1 MPPAPKENPTTP
13 DDVDLNLLIETP
25 PPSPTNNPQP
35 EPADGGT
42 PDLASDMPEFQAA
55 SGEKACEEFEVPAAP
70 APPANTTP
78 GIAAPAAVVCD
89 VPDVASASGEGPAV
103 QPNIGG
109 SALEPKPLPVA
120 PVAASDAQPPD
131 SLPNDGKDSAL
142 EVAPA
147 PSPGPLPDAGGWGH
161 HLGNCL

>member
-1 MPPAPKENPTTP
+1 MSSDGSALGKDSALEVAPDAQPPDPLPNAGIRGSAGPLSSDGSALGKDSAVEVAP
-13 DDVDLNLLIETP
+13 DAQP
-25 PPSPTNNPQP
+25 PGSLHG
-35 EPADGGT
+35 AGGR
-42 PDLASDMPEFQAA
+42 
-55 SGEKACEEFEVPAAP
+55 
-70 APPANTTP
+70 
-78 GIAAPAAVVCD
+78 
-89 VPDVASASGEGPAV
+89 
-103 QPNIGG
+103 G
-109 SALEPKPLPVA
+109 SALEPKPLPAA

>member
-1 MPPAPKENPTTP
+1 VPPAPKENPTTP

-42 PDLASDMPEFQAA
+42 PDLANDMPEFQAA

-89 VPDVASASGEGPAV
+89 VPDVASASGDGPAV

-109 SALEPKPLPVA
+109 SALEPTPLPVA
-120 PVAASDAQPPD
+120 PVVASDAQPPD
-131 SLPNDGKDSAL
+131 SLPNDGKDSAF
-142 EVAPA
+142 EAAPGSQ
-147 PSPGPLPDAGGWGH
+147 PPDSLPIAGTRD
-161 HLGNCL
+161 